1 MAGVAE
7 VEEAVEAAAEG
18 GEGETCGRRGHGW
31 ECNVRAWRAARLSR
45 HSEASRR
52 LKPVLGLFVRRRPP
66 GVPGGAP
73 AHASDWRVRPTG
85 EEAGGT
91 PAPQRQ
97 WSDWRVRAHR
107 GGRRAN
113 TRFA

>member
-31 ECNVRAWRAARLSR
+31 ECNMRAWRAARLSR

-73 AHASDWRVRPTG
+73 AHASDWRVR
-85 EEAGGT
+85 
-91 PAPQRQ
+91 
-97 WSDWRVRAHR
+97 AHR

-113 TRFA
+113 TRFAPTSALLAWR